1 MREHACDV
9 SWQPRR
15 TKGRGGEG
23 SVVGRPFMAA
33 QWVPPRDINQARRK
47 RIVFAPGKDPL
58 HEELD

>member
-1 MREHACDV
+1 MYH
-9 SWQPRR
+9 
-15 TKGRGGEG
+15 GNRGGRRGEEG